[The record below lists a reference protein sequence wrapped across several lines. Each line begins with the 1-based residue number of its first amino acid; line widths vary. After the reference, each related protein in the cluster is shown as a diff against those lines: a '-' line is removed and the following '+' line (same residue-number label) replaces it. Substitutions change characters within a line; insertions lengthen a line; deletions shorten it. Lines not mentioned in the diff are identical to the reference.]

1 MMVKGFDEAWAFCR
15 NPHSARGK
23 TRLRDSGVGA
33 SMSNAAIRSSY
44 GPSDPS
50 LPAAASGRFGATLAA
65 SR

>member
-1 MMVKGFDEAWAFCR
+1 MKPGHFAATLIQ
-15 NPHSARGK
+15 RGK
-23 TRLRDSGVGA
+23 TRLRDSGMGA